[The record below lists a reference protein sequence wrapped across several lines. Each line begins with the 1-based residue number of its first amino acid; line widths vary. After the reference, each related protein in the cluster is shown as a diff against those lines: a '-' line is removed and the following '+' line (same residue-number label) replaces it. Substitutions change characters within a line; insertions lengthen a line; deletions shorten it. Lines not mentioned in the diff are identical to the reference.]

1 MGMGGMTILA
11 IVLLLAIFI
20 VGTIMNANLGILGFV
35 ASLFLGYFLN
45 AVPIDD
51 ILGGINTELFVILVG
66 VTYFFNLLRGNG
78 TIDLVVSGSLR
89 LVRGRVALIPWVMYF
104 LSYILAALGT
114 QGTAVIVIVAPIALT
129 LANECKFSQL
139 MTSVMVAFGMF
150 GGLYSP
156 LNVNGIG
163 AENLVLGY
171 GVDFSFLTTN
181 ALMLLFTTCLAL
193 IFFVAF
199 GGVQLFK
206 RGRIDLSSVESGS
219 ASLGILQRK
228 TPVTPYRVA
237 SLLGLAVLVFL
248 GMYLKLNMGFS
259 AMLVGCILGL
269 GEPSKQKEY
278 VSNIPWA
285 TVLMVTGIICYIE
298 TMSTVGVMDY
308 LENVIQSFNNP
319 KLTLLIASYIG
330 GFISAFCSTLGT
342 LTGIIP
348 MVGSTLGDPTVSTP
362 AAVACL
368 CIASTIVDICPF
380 SPTGALFVA
389 NSQGEEKNGFYKRLL
404 IVAGIMVVVGPLV
417 TWAILVLPF

>member
-139 MTSVMVAFGMF
+139 MTSVMVAFGM
-150 GGLYSP
+150 
-156 LNVNGIG
+156 
-163 AENLVLGY
+163 
-171 GVDFSFLTTN
+171 
-181 ALMLLFTTCLAL
+181 
-193 IFFVAF
+193 F

>member
-163 AENLVLGY
+163 AENLVLSY

-199 GGVQLFK
+199 GRRAAVQERPHRFVQ
-206 RGRIDLSSVESGS
+206 RGERQCEPGHSPAENTGHALPGGFPAWLGS
-219 ASLGILQRK
+219 AGVPGHVSEAEHG
-228 TPVTPYRVA
+228 
-237 SLLGLAVLVFL
+237 LLRHAGGLYPWPGRA
-248 GMYLKLNMGFS
+248 
-259 AMLVGCILGL
+259 
-269 GEPSKQKEY
+269 SKQKEY

-330 GFISAFCSTLGT
+330 GFISAFCLHAGHTDRHHPHGWLHT
-342 LTGIIP
+342 
-348 MVGSTLGDPTVSTP
+348 GDPTVSTP